1 MILHCKPDNLAQ
13 HVSMQRLKRAFL
25 AQARMHAHAQGEM
38 ETLEV
43 GSFVLFTIFP
53 PTRRCTDLHLIT
65 ETACLVSRNFLH
77 EQCHA
82 AAYSKVDAA
91 HTEFE
96 KVGET
101 DVGFGMCV
109 LDKPALKR
117 HVLQCGIENN
127 KQVQKE

>member
-1 MILHCKPDNLAQ
+1 MHRERWRLWKRVHLSFARSFLQPDVAQ
-13 HVSMQRLKRAFL
+13 
-25 AQARMHAHAQGEM
+25 
-38 ETLEV
+38 T
-43 GSFVLFTIFP
+43 
-53 PTRRCTDLHLIT
+53 LHLIT

-117 HVLQCGIENN
+117 HVLQCGIEND

>member
-1 MILHCKPDNLAQ
+1 
-13 HVSMQRLKRAFL
+13 
-25 AQARMHAHAQGEM
+25 
-38 ETLEV
+38 
-43 GSFVLFTIFP
+43 
-53 PTRRCTDLHLIT
+53 
-65 ETACLVSRNFLH
+65 
-77 EQCHA
+77 
-82 AAYSKVDAA
+82 VDAA